1 MDSLTAR
8 RFLRY
13 AEYGLLILIIGLIA
27 LFLFHR
33 VRTTQKQAER
43 MAVMGEINAMR
54 AGVVAMQDPP
64 EATSQKDLPG
74 MNPVR
79 LLLQTPPKNYLGPVR
94 TPDERDIPPGS
105 WYFRPDKGLL
115 IYKARF
121 VLDFPF
127 TKEPTRR
134 IRLALE
140 SPRQL
145 RIGSKRRILAC
156 KPDICLTSR

>member
-54 AGVVAMQDPP
+54 AGIVAMQDPP
-64 EATSQKDLPG
+64 EAASQKDLPG

-127 TKEPTRR
+127 TKEPTRK
-134 IRLALE
+134 LQFALE
-140 SPRQL
+140 SPPL
-145 RIGSKRRILAC
+145 ASPKLERRILAC
-156 KPDICLTSR
+156 GRNLCLTSR